1 MARAQL
7 LQVVYRGWVS
17 ESVMYRFLTE
27 SNANAPVQKKLLARP
42 PARKLA
48 VPCCM
53 SGAYREKPRR
63 MTSYER
69 NLRREGEGGSVSS
82 SVDTAYEERERER
95 RRRTHMTPIQL
106 RKRSVPVK
114 PW

>member
-7 LQVVYRGWVS
+7 LHVVYRGWVS

-69 NLRREGEGGSVSS
+69 NLRREGEGDGVSS
-82 SVDTAYEERERER
+82 SLERSSTRKERDREGGG
-95 RRRTHMTPIQL
+95 RT
-106 RKRSVPVK
+106 
-114 PW
+114 